1 MSSQL
6 HDIQS
11 NFTAYLRDPD
21 TSAHPSDVPLARMR
35 VYEDLVFRNISS
47 LLTNNFPV
55 VAECTGGDW
64 NALMR
69 GFIRDHRAQ
78 APHFPQLPLEFL
90 AYLDSLSQDADR
102 DEHAI
107 VARFPF
113 IAELAHYEWVEL
125 DVQIAPIPAV
135 VTDVDPIRMD
145 HRLVLNP
152 TAHVLAYGWPV
163 HQIGPAFLPLEQP
176 QTPTFLAVFLSPNA
190 KVEFMSL
197 TPLAAL
203 LLENIDKAA
212 SSVAD
217 QIKKLSE
224 QFGDQ
229 VPADLTTDTTNLL
242 DHLRSKGLVYATT
255 VDHSGG
261 EI

>member
-1 MSSQL
+1 MTSRL

-21 TSAHPSDVPLARMR
+21 KRAHPSDVPLERMR
-35 VYEDLVFRNISS
+35 VYEDLVFRNISG
-47 LLTNNFPV
+47 LLMNNFPV
-55 VAECTGGDW
+55 VAECTGSEW

-90 AYLDSLSQDADR
+90 TYLESLSQDVDR

-125 DVQIAPIPAV
+125 DVQIAPLPAA
-135 VTDVDPIRMD
+135 VTHTGPIRMSQ
-145 HRLVLNP
+145 RLVLNP

-163 HQIGPAFLPLEQP
+163 HQIGPAFRPLEQP
-176 QTPTFLAVFLSPNA
+176 QTPTFLAVFLSANA

-197 TPLAAL
+197 TPLTAL
-203 LLENIDKAA
+203 LLENIERVA
-212 SSVAD
+212 SSVSD
-217 QIKKLSE
+217 QITKLSE

-229 VPADLTTDTTNLL
+229 YPGDLTTDTTNLL
-242 DHLRSKGLVYATT
+242 VHLRSKGLVYATN
-255 VDHSGG
+255 VDHS
-261 EI
+261 EDF

>member
-1 MSSQL
+1 
-6 HDIQS
+6 
-11 NFTAYLRDPD
+11 
-21 TSAHPSDVPLARMR
+21 MR

-55 VAECTGGDW
+55 VAECTGSDW

-78 APHFPQLPLEFL
+78 APHFSQLTLEFL
-90 AYLDSLSQDADR
+90 AYLESLSQDAHR
-102 DEHAI
+102 DERVI
-107 VARFPF
+107 VSRFPF

-125 DVQIAPIPAV
+125 DVQIAPIPDIE
-135 VTDVDPIRMD
+135 TDAGPIIMN

-163 HQIGPAFLPLEQP
+163 HQIGPAFLPPEQP
-176 QTPTFLAVFLSPNA
+176 QTPTFLAVFLSANA

-203 LLENIDKAA
+203 LLENIEKTA

-229 VPADLTTDTTNLL
+229 VPADLTTDTTDLL
-242 DHLRSKGLVYATT
+242 YHLRSKGLIYATT
-255 VDHSGG
+255 DDQSGG